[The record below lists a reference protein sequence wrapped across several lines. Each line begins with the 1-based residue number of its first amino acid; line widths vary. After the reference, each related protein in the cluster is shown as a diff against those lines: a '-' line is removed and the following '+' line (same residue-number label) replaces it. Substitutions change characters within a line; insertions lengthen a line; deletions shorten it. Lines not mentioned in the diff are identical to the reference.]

1 VDANDHVF
9 VLPSPPTTNEKTFA
23 QDFVDTPFAKRA
35 FEKSRQ
41 QQRQRQACDAD
52 QQAGTALKRSRAE
65 NATIC

>member
-35 FEKSRQ
+35 FEKVASSSDSARHVTPISKLV
-41 QQRQRQACDAD
+41 RPR
-52 QQAGTALKRSRAE
+52 R
-65 NATIC
+65 NN